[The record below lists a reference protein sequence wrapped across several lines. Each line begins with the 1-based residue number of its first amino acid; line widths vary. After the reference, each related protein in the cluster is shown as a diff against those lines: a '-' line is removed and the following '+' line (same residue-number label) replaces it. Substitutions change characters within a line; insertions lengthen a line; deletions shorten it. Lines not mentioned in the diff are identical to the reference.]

1 MRILITNDDGI
12 HSEGL
17 DICVEIAGALS
28 DDVWVIAPEFDQ
40 SGVSHSLSLNDPLR
54 LREIG
59 ERRFAVKGT
68 PTDCVIMGARH
79 LMKARPPDLVLSGVN
94 RGRNAGE
101 DVIYSGTVAG
111 AVEGTILGIPSF
123 ALSQAYRSRNGQRP
137 HWGTSVRF
145 GSDIIRRVL
154 KAGIPRDVL
163 VNVNFPDC
171 APDAVKGIAV
181 TTQGRNRQDRL
192 QIDARQ
198 DGRGNAYYWIAY
210 VRGRGMPPP
219 DGSDISA
226 LAANRIAVT
235 PLRLDMTDDPF
246 MTKLAGLF
254 DRMPVQEPQEE
265 ACNALRPSDR
275 SSG

>member
-17 DICVEIAGALS
+17 DVCTEIGKALS
-28 DDVWVIAPEFDQ
+28 DDIWVIAPEFDQ

-68 PTDCVIMGARH
+68 PTDCIIMGARH
-79 LMKARPPDLVLSGVN
+79 VIRDRPPDLVLSGVN

-101 DVIYSGTVAG
+101 DVIDSGTVAG
-111 AVEGTILGIPSF
+111 AVEGDHPRHSVVCAF
-123 ALSQAYRSRNGQRP
+123 AGATPVAQRP
-137 HWGTSVRF
+137 AAALGDGGPLYWAADHPRGARSGHPARC
-145 GSDIIRRVL
+145 
-154 KAGIPRDVL
+154 AGHI
-163 VNVNFPDC
+163 NFPDG
-171 APDAVKGIAV
+171 APDDVAGIAV

-192 QIDARQ
+192 HIDARH

-210 VRGRGMPPP
+210 MRMRGMPPA

-226 LAANRIAVT
+226 LANNRIAVT
-235 PLRLDMTDDPF
+235 PLRLDMTDEPF
-246 MTKLAGLF
+246 MTRLAELF
-254 DRMPVQEPQEE
+254 DQQFKA
-265 ACNALRPSDR
+265 ACRGS
-275 SSG
+275 